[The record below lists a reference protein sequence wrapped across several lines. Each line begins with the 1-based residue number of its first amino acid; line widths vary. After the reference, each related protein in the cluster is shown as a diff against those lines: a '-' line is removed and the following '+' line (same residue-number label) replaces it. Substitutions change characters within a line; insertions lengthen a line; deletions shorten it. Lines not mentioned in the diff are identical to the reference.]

1 MCSSDLKACGA
12 EAAWAGADVDILAP
26 DNLIQLINHAR
37 GTQVLTKPA
46 PGAPEV
52 RGPLPDLREIKG
64 QEAAKRAAR
73 FAEEELAKVE
83 LAKGPLPPSIR
94 DMLRRRLA
102 DNFSKKLE
110 RAASAK
116 TAQVPG
122 SADAV
127 AGILH
132 EMNDK
137 DAWAKLQASEE
148 FRMLEADTDA
158 EVRRLMGGS
167 GDRQDELQLALGSV
181 DVNLFRRVH
190 EAHRR
195 RWKR

>member
-1 MCSSDLKACGA
+1 MCSSDL
-12 EAAWAGADVDILAP
+12 
-26 DNLIQLINHAR
+26 
-37 GTQVLTKPA
+37 
-46 PGAPEV
+46 
-52 RGPLPDLREIKG
+52 
-64 QEAAKRAAR
+64 KRAAR